1 MRAMVLPFAR
11 IARLPF
17 ARGIIRALR
26 PLETPLRLGRET
38 AAVSLG
44 AFALALV
51 WLRARPDWTRGV
63 IGGGDAWQN
72 VWNLDHV
79 RRALEAGSPLHFS
92 DRVWAPEG
100 ASLLAHTLSLT
111 NSLPGALLSRVTGL
125 FAAYD
130 LLVVLSFVLAAAASY
145 RLARRL
151 GVGPVP
157 ASMAAFVFAFCPQRS
172 ARALG
177 HLNLL
182 GTGWIPVALEGLL
195 VASRARGRRAVLGA
209 FAAAG
214 ALTALAFTD
223 WYLALLGAVAAATF
237 ALFEI
242 FRAEKTER
250 PRVAG
255 ALALAAFLSLSATI
269 PAAVALA
276 RETAAQGTEGHEAR
290 WCGNALTSLVIPS
303 RIQLVS
309 RFTKGLTERNHQN
322 IAEGAAALGLVPLL
336 LTFGCLLRFRERPR
350 ELDFALVA
358 GGATL
363 VLSLG
368 PQPRI
373 FDRLIDFPLPY
384 AFAEKIFPALRLGG
398 CVNRLELLT
407 FLPLALGSAF
417 LLERLL
423 VSPRRGSRALV
434 VAAALVTLLEYAPV
448 DPGVSLGPDSP
459 RDGALDL
466 IASSPVL
473 GNVLDLDPGVDAL
486 VRQLHHGRPQTF
498 GYLSR
503 VPPASLDAR
512 REDPVLGPLLAAGG
526 ETVEPPRTLEIPP
539 LATAELLRDR
549 WGIAFVV
556 APDRQPFAARAAAFG
571 FDLVARTPGRTL
583 VYAVPEGA
591 PPPVAA
597 IDLTATDA
605 VAVSGLAARGV
616 FVLGFDPPDDGIR
629 LAGRLCRRSALLLA
643 PLSPGLYHLDVSS
656 LGGSAIRVVLRW
668 GRKREVVRTVTGREG
683 LPIPVG
689 GEDLARDGTLM
700 LSIDVAGGAGGEG
713 LLVSGLG
720 RD

>member
-1 MRAMVLPFAR
+1 M
-11 IARLPF
+11 
-17 ARGIIRALR
+17 
-26 PLETPLRLGRET
+26 
-38 AAVSLG
+38 
-44 AFALALV
+44 
-51 WLRARPDWTRGV
+51 RGV

-79 RRALEAGSPLHFS
+79 ERALGAGRPLLAS

-111 NSLPGALLSRVTGL
+111 NTLPGALLSRVTGI

-130 LLVVLSFVLAAAASY
+130 LLVVFSFVLAAAALY

-157 ASMAAFVFAFCPQRS
+157 ASIAAFVFAFCPQRS

-195 VASRARGRRAVLGA
+195 VASRSRGRRALLGA
-209 FAAAG
+209 LVAAG

-223 WYLALLGAVAAATF
+223 WYLALLGAVAAGTF

-250 PRVAG
+250 LRVIAVV
-255 ALALAAFLSLSATI
+255 ALTALLSLSATL

-276 RETAAQGTEGHEAR
+276 RETATQGTEGHEAR
-290 WCGNALTSLVIPS
+290 WCSNALTSLVIPS

-336 LTFGCLLRFRERPR
+336 LTFGCLFRFRERPR
-350 ELDFALVA
+350 ELDFALVC
-358 GGATL
+358 GGAAL

-384 AFAEKIFPALRLGG
+384 AWLEKIFPALRLGG
-398 CVNRLELLT
+398 CVNRLELLA

-417 LLERLL
+417 MLERLL
-423 VSPRRGSRALV
+423 VSRRRGKRALV

-448 DPGVSLGPDSP
+448 DPGVSLGPDEP
-459 RDGALDL
+459 RDPALDV
-466 IASSPVL
+466 IASSPVI

-503 VPPASLDAR
+503 VQPASWAAR
-512 REDPVLGPLLAAGG
+512 LQDPVLGPLLAPGG
-526 ETVEPPRTLEIPP
+526 QALELPL

-556 APDRQPFAARAAAFG
+556 APDRPPFAARAAAFG

-597 IDLTATDA
+597 IDLTTTDA
-605 VAVSGLAARGV
+605 IAVSGLAARGV
-616 FVLGFDPPDDGIR
+616 FALGFEPPDNGVRDNR
-629 LAGRLCRRSALLLA
+629 AARAGRFCRKSAHILA
-643 PLSPGLYHLDVSS
+643 PLSPGLYHLHAAPS
-656 LGGSAIRVVLRW
+656 GSAVRVTLRW
-668 GRKREVVRTVTGREG
+668 GKGREAVRTVAATVG
-683 LPIPVG
+683 LPIRVG
-689 GEDLARDGTLM
+689 AEDLARDGTLL
-700 LSIDVAGGAGGEG
+700 LSIDVAGGDEG
-713 LLVSGLG
+713 LRVSGLT